1 MEEKKNCPYCG
12 EEILAVAKKCK
23 HCGEWLDGREDI
35 SVANETLPPKNETPT
50 IDDQDRKSIGGSI
63 RKGCFYVLLG
73 AFVLCA
79 GSAILGTCS
88 SNKEQQDSSASV
100 ESAFSDLANTSNL
113 PSASEVKNVA
123 AKLGLEKDGDDK
135 LSEAILYIASDGKTV
150 IATSDDKV
158 YYLSNSDS
166 DDVYDSEGANC
177 GKIGIYDVNN
187 RTTSFERIRTPS
199 DEPYNINSYNFADD
213 KITFV
218 LVDAGRNGFGTGNFI
233 TNVSQYNIKTGKWK
247 TIAEGCADAK
257 FTDDRNYV
265 IITTAEI
272 TNYDE
277 AESALEYKYDY
288 STNRIKL

>member
-1 MEEKKNCPYCG
+1 MEEKKKCPYCG
-12 EEILAVAKKCK
+12 EEILAIAKKCK
-23 HCGEWLDGREDI
+23 HCGEWLDKGN
-35 SVANETLPPKNETPT
+35 SPTTPLSPTKANHSPKPDN
-50 IDDQDRKSIGGSI
+50 I
-63 RKGCFYVLLG
+63 RNDLYKYGFIALG
-73 AFVLCA
+73 VIAAFALVYFIA
-79 GSAILGTCS
+79 
-88 SNKEQQDSSASV
+88 SNKGQHEASAPAETTISDSVDTINPASTLDV
-100 ESAFSDLANTSNL
+100 ESAA
-113 PSASEVKNVA
+113 K
-123 AKLGLEKDGDDK
+123 KLGLEKDGDDK

-199 DEPYNINSYNFADD
+199 GEPYNINSYNFADD